1 MTSPHPARILLADDQ
16 AMVRTGFRMV
26 IGPQHDL
33 HVVAEASNGQQ
44 AIDQVRQL
52 RPDVVVMDV
61 RMPHV
66 DGLEATRQIVRI
78 APTTKVLILTTFDLD
93 EYVIDALNA
102 GASGF
107 LLKDAAAPELLAAI
121 RAVHRGDSVV
131 APAATRRLLQRVLP
145 LGKPHSRRSTGTLT
159 ERETEVLT
167 QIALGQSNAEIAEHL
182 YLAESTI
189 KSHVNRILAKLN
201 ARDRVQLVIYAYET
215 GMVTPDPASHELT
228 HDTTHPNEHGTSAAD

>member
-1 MTSPHPARILLADDQ
+1 MTPSPPARILLVDDQ

-26 IGPQHDL
+26 IGPQRDL
-33 HVVAEASNGQQ
+33 QMVGEASDGQQ

-66 DGLEATRQIVRI
+66 DGIEATQEIIRI

-93 EYVIDALNA
+93 DYVIEALNA

-107 LLKDAAAPELLAAI
+107 LLKDAAAAELLAAI

-145 LGKPHSRRSTGTLT
+145 LRKPRSHPAPHTLT

-167 QIALGQSNAEIAEHL
+167 QIALGKSNAEIAEQL

-189 KSHVNRILAKLN
+189 KTHVNRILAKLN
-201 ARDRVQLVIYAYET
+201 ARDRVQLVIHAYET
-215 GMVTPDPASHELT
+215 GMVTPNPISQESTREA
-228 HDTTHPNEHGTSAAD
+228 THPTGPSTTTRD

>member
-1 MTSPHPARILLADDQ
+1 MTPSPPARILLVDDQ
-16 AMVRTGFRMV
+16 AMVRTGFHMV
-26 IGPQHDL
+26 IGPQRDL
-33 HVVAEASNGQQ
+33 QVVGEASDGQH
-44 AIDQVRQL
+44 AIHQVRQL
-52 RPDVVVMDV
+52 RPDVIVMDV

-66 DGLEATRQIVRI
+66 DGIEATQQIIRI

-93 EYVIDALNA
+93 DYVIEALNA

-107 LLKDAAAPELLAAI
+107 LLKDAAASELLAAI
-121 RAVHRGDSVV
+121 RSIHRGDSVV

-145 LGKPHSRRSTGTLT
+145 LRKPRSHPAPHTLT

-167 QIALGQSNAEIAEHL
+167 QIALGKSNTEIAKQL

-189 KSHVNRILAKLN
+189 KTHVNRILAKLN

-215 GMVTPDPASHELT
+215 GMVTPNPTSHEST
-228 HDTTHPNEHGTSAAD
+228 REATHPTGSSTTTRD